1 MSHLRHVWTL
11 VPLMEGK
18 ECFFLLVRSEYW
30 VSYGGDSEWIL
41 WYQMIFLW
49 NGLSICEGTGF
60 DVQVLSGWDLLIWRS
75 GGWHL
80 RTCICYFWFFRAASP
95 WGFSCWGY
103 HIQLC
108 EADTRGSHGF
118 LSFFIYSAF
127 LRCSPILFSSQNCL
141 VYWTQNLK
149 TTPYIQKSDLGREA
163 GNTLKGFAKTFATL
177 GA

>member
-1 MSHLRHVWTL
+1 MRTYI
-11 VPLMEGK
+11 
-18 ECFFLLVRSEYW
+18 CFFGSLGQRRH
-30 VSYGGDSEWIL
+30 
-41 WYQMIFLW
+41 
-49 NGLSICEGTGF
+49 EGFPVG
-60 DVQVLSGWDLLIWRS
+60 
-75 GGWHL
+75 
-80 RTCICYFWFFRAASP
+80 
-95 WGFSCWGY
+95 GY

-149 TTPYIQKSDLGREA
+149 TTPYIQKGDLGREA